1 MCVVALSLSDTIQL
15 NTPPP
20 PAPVPHRQQIGIS
33 SPLKQELDLHSSLMD
48 NRNSLQTCKSST
60 LSVTEVSQTPTALY
74 STSNNNQ
81 LMGRNSSTI
90 NETVESPTLQ
100 LSPVWIPR

>member
-1 MCVVALSLSDTIQL
+1 
-15 NTPPP
+15 
-20 PAPVPHRQQIGIS
+20 VPHRQQQQIGIS

-48 NRNSLQTCKSST
+48 NRNSLQACMNNKTST
-60 LSVTEVSQTPTALY
+60 LSVTEVSQIPTTLY
-74 STSNNNQ
+74 STSN
-81 LMGRNSSTI
+81 MGRNSSTI